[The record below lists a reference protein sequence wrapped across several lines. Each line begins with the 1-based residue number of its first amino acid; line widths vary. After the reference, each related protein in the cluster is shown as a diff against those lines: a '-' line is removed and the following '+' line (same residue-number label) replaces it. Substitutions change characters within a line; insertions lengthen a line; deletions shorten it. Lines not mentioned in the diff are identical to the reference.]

1 MRQRLALVLSLC
13 LSAAPVAAETYP
25 GCSAEETRVIAQA
38 LRSAK
43 DLTLKAA
50 AQVGDTADYQRWF
63 GEYTPARAEEVRE
76 SLKAI
81 VTAIRGG
88 GVTARC
94 ERVVDGGCNA
104 GEYAWVYSDEPYL
117 MHICPQFFTL
127 PVLQT
132 LEPGTRRSEYGTREG
147 TIVHELSHFLRVAGT
162 EDHCYSRAECSRMAR
177 NDTRRAIENADS
189 YQYFTEDVT
198 YYARQPIG
206 DKPPPA
212 PAPRR

>member
-1 MRQRLALVLSLC
+1 MRYLVMSFLVFWGLAT
-13 LSAAPVAAETYP
+13 PVAAQSFE
-25 GCSAEETRVIAQA
+25 GCNVAETRVIAQA

-50 AQVGDTADYQRWF
+50 VVIGDTPDYRRWF
-63 GEYTPARAEEVRE
+63 GEYSQANAEEVRAN
-76 SLKAI
+76 LKAI

-94 ERVVDGGCNA
+94 EEVADDGCAA

-117 MHICPQFFTL
+117 MHLCPPFFDL
-127 PVLQT
+127 PP
-132 LEPGTRRSEYGTREG
+132 LERLRPGSRRGENGTREG
-147 TIVHELSHFLRVAGT
+147 TIVHEVSHFLRVART
-162 EDHCYSRAECSRMAR
+162 EDHCYSRPVCQRMAR
-177 NDTRRAIENADS
+177 EDPQLAIDNADS

-198 YYARQPIG
+198 YFARQPLT

-212 PAPRR
+212 PRANR